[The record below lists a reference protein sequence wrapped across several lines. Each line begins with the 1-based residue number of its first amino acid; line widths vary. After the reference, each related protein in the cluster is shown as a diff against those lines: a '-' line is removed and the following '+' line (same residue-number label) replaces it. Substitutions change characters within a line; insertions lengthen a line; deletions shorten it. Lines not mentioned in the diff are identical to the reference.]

1 MKFVEK
7 CRFLKIDLAKS
18 KEGKEYGIVALLDG
32 ENNSYKFFVF
42 EDLKNLF
49 IQAHLQDFQQI
60 DCVFE
65 ASTTKDGW
73 SVRLLDFA
81 KAENNG
87 NNK

>member
-18 KEGKEYGIVALLDG
+18 KEGKEYGIVAVLDS
-32 ENNSYKFFVF
+32 ENNSYKFFIF
-42 EDLKNLF
+42 EDLKNKF
-49 IQAHLQDFQQI
+49 IYAKLQDFEQI
-60 DCVFE
+60 NCVFE

>member
-18 KEGKEYGIVALLDG
+18 KEGKEYGIVALLDS

-42 EDLKNLF
+42 ENIKDKF
-49 IQAHLQDFQQI
+49 IQARLQDFQQI
-60 DCVFE
+60 ECVFE
-65 ASTTKDGW
+65 ASTIKDGW

-87 NNK
+87 NK